1 MVSGARDRLL
11 DELLDAVDPR
21 LELRRSFTREGEVP
35 RRWPATSQHVVLVG
49 HRAAG
54 KSRLLPL
61 LGEWLARPTLELDAE
76 IARRSR
82 RDLREWVERD
92 PTSFRRAERETFLSL
107 PPGQVIAA
115 GGGFLALHADLLEP
129 HVAVLVPVSFET
141 YRERLLSD
149 RTRPRLRPELSLEE
163 EIVRIFE
170 ERERLHAR
178 AGVVAL
184 AEFLARTLEPGG
196 EAR

>member
-1 MVSGARDRLL
+1 MVSTTREGLL
-11 DELLDAVDPR
+11 NQMLDAVDPR
-21 LELRRSFTREGEVP
+21 LAIRRAFARGQTP
-35 RRWPATSQHVVLVG
+35 RTWPAPHQQVVLVG

-61 LGEWLARPTLELDAE
+61 LGMWLERPTVELDSE
-76 IARRSR
+76 IGRRAI

-92 PTSFRRAERETFLSL
+92 PSSFRRAERETFLAL
-107 PPGQVIAA
+107 PPGQVISA
-115 GGGFLALHADLLEP
+115 GGGFLSMHADALAG
-129 HVAVLVPVSFET
+129 HIAVLVPVSFET
-141 YRERLLSD
+141 YRERLLAD

-178 AGVVAL
+178 SNVVPL
-184 AEFLARTLEPGG
+184 THFLAATLEPGG
-196 EAR
+196 SER